1 MLQISNLT
9 KKFGSISVL
18 KGINLDVN
26 EGEVVSIIGPSGT
39 GKSTLLRCINYLEEP
54 TSGSITIDK
63 LCITPENQ
71 TKRKLYEFRRKT
83 AMIFQDHSLFE
94 NKTVLENI
102 TLPLTVACGFSKAD
116 AKEKA
121 MVILKSIGLEKECNQ
136 YPCTLSGGQQQRVG
150 IGRAIAIEPKV
161 MLFDEPTSALDP
173 SLINEVLELIR
184 SLAERH
190 FTMIIVTHEMN
201 FARQVSDKVIFLNHG
216 VIVESG
222 TPEQI
227 FLNPQCEETGMFI
240 NSFLKRNNF

>member
-9 KKFGSISVL
+9 KKFGSVSVL
-18 KGINLDVN
+18 KGIDLNVN
-26 EGEVVSIIGPSGT
+26 KGEVVSIIGPSGT

-54 TSGSITIDK
+54 TSGSITIDN

-71 TKRKLYEFRRKT
+71 TKKKLYEFRRKT

-102 TLPLTVACGFSKAD
+102 TLPLTVACGFSKSD

-121 MVILKSIGLEKECNQ
+121 MAILKSIGLEKECNQ

-227 FLNPQCEETGMFI
+227 FLNPQCEETWMFI
-240 NSFLKRNNF
+240 NSFLRRKNF

>member
-9 KKFGSISVL
+9 KKFGSVSVL
-18 KGINLDVN
+18 NGIDLNVN
-26 EGEVVSIIGPSGT
+26 KGEVVSIIGPSGT

-54 TSGSITIDK
+54 TSGSIMIDK

-71 TKRKLYEFRRKT
+71 TKKKLYEFRRKT

-102 TLPLTVACGFSKAD
+102 TLPLTVACGFSKSD

-121 MVILKSIGLEKECNQ
+121 MAILKSIGLEKECNQ

-184 SLAERH
+184 SLADRH
-190 FTMIIVTHEMN
+190 FTMIIVTHEMD

-222 TPEQI
+222 IPEQI
-227 FLNPQCEETGMFI
+227 FLNPQCEETRMFI
-240 NSFLKRNNF
+240 NSSLRRNNF